1 MDNKKFTDML
11 RKAATESQ
19 PSPTESGGGTGG
31 TSRFR
36 QMLEAATT
44 ERRPFPTV
52 ANPISAS
59 GKDTAKKRNNPDQL
73 TDRERQQRKSRGLA
87 MEKLLRDTA
96 NNPDARLNVGA
107 DYYISRFE
115 NSQKAR
121 GISRE
126 KVDAYGKIGST
137 VGARP
142 SGDGMDDIR
151 GYYYGEDRE
160 EERAKIR
167 DWLTGKGYDGI
178 VNQMRQYDDLYRGRD
193 AAARNYRNAEDFER
207 VSAVRNAEQYNGDAI
222 LNYVNALNS
231 GSEHGESPVNDLLA
245 LSKRYNAGT
254 LPELHGGTWGTDD
267 PYAYILSN
275 DTRADLHHLSAD
287 EEQMY
292 YYILNKHGA
301 GAAREYLNSIAS
313 LTNMRAQQAM
323 AEKVGQMNSWEA
335 ALYSAAS
342 VPARALGTLFSVGD
356 KIEQLGQGKIG
367 YSRNQSLTNL
377 ADVIRSETAGRLDEA
392 TGGANLF
399 GFGAGD
405 VYQALMSGAD
415 SAFGAGAFGQG
426 YTALMGLGA
435 ASAEAE
441 KLTRAGASE
450 GQIIAGA
457 LTAGAA
463 ETVFEYASIE
473 HLIKMRDPQTI
484 AQAVKNALVQGG
496 IEASEEVFTE
506 LSNMIT
512 NGIIMGSQSDFE
524 QGIQAL
530 MAQGKSRAAATAEYI
545 ASSLYEAG
553 MGGFISGGAAGGSTV
568 ADAVLDNAGQT
579 RQVGNAIR
587 STEGGVDALKVLAQQ
602 VAEKKGNR
610 QERGIVRQVER
621 TEKKTTDRSVGKLSN
636 KIDRY
641 RATQN
646 RSDIAKV
653 LQEKGGLS
661 GIRAIS
667 AAQTVGDVLDGN
679 ADELTQERFEKL
691 MENEKVAAAVNEL
704 WSPTSSVAVR
714 NRSHAL
720 TRMGGSAEDVA
731 EINNAIEAITKGT
744 GEEADVQKAMEKAQE
759 GYETS
764 GDGETF
770 IKETGLK
777 ADGMKIVGREN
788 GKLMVEVQTE
798 EGTQIVPASEISYA
812 SEEQAK
818 IFGTLDLGGIDAESA
833 QAIAHGYTSGT
844 NVDNYLMGTD
854 LAYRNGKYNLRE
866 GMEQVAELIGT
877 EAAENAWQRGRITAL
892 EAARA
897 QSTTTGKKTGG
908 VSYEGDRSGYSNL
921 SDVQNASV
929 KVLDKLGKALGINYH
944 LYKSYAKDGKRVYEH
959 NGEVVAA
966 PNGYFVTESGEIYI
980 DINAGDNG
988 EGVILWT
995 AAHEMVHDMRRNNG
1009 EGFNKLADFLFT
1021 AIEKEGVSV
1030 HNLALE
1036 QMVRD
1041 KNLTEEAAMEE
1052 VVADAMMEMLTRED
1066 AAEQVRKLKTEDK
1079 GLWRKLRDVFKDLA
1093 KKLHAL
1099 YQQFAPQSHEAQIVR
1114 QMEQAVQDRLAE
1126 LFYEGVAT
1134 AAENRNAETE
1144 AQKTDDV
1151 LGQDATGYSETIE
1164 DEAKFSTRYDE
1175 EYMNAA
1181 DQYNKTHGA
1190 VDQRL
1195 MDKARKDRAKLR
1207 KEMEALLRDDKIG
1220 LPPDIEGDTFFADS
1234 SYGGSEENTTVCPR
1248 SLAAEAFVD
1257 EVSKFVGRPL
1267 TVAEQLIICQ
1277 DLQNRMKNPECLY
1290 CYVAT
1295 DRKAYREFLGEYLK
1309 QRDRVLDAYRNGET
1323 DTSRSGNLYK
1333 KYMLNT
1339 VDKNGKKKKRK
1350 DTDPMWGRFNMWI
1363 NAEKNG
1369 GRMISSADLASIH
1382 DLQELSMDKNGEL
1395 YEQLSDAMAY
1405 AQAASWAKKRVGYV
1419 AYNNHILKWKQSRID
1434 ILNSMYG
1441 LRFYSFSDF
1450 SPAFIL
1456 ENMQM
1461 VTDAAARALKSLAY
1475 TKDLDFVRIFAK
1487 THMNINVS
1495 VFGFESEDGGC
1506 VPNEIIGANWAEAQK
1521 LREQYENVGCTF
1533 VATSD
1538 RLVEWALEQDWI
1550 DVVIPYHLVRTGEEV
1565 RKALGYTNYTKESS
1579 DKKIKG
1585 KWNKDANEA
1594 HISPV
1599 QHDNDLGKYLA
1610 ALKQNNLKPRFE
1622 RWIKNPNYMK
1632 LVNETRLSVSESKPL
1647 VPVFDMDAAME
1658 SLAKLK
1664 ANGYYTPVGG
1674 NYETMQNLA
1683 LAMADTIY
1691 GREKAAAENV
1701 KFSNRNTEQRDA
1713 DYMAAVKAG
1722 DMETA
1727 QKMVDEAARAAGY
1740 TLKKYHETKK
1750 ENIIHVFDLSRNTN
1764 SSGDRQ
1770 TPFGIFT
1777 KSHDR
1782 SVGLGGKQM
1791 RLFVKANRIFAVENR
1806 DEIERRL
1813 PIEYSEMVR
1822 RLDNLGEKFWEES
1835 SELEDEEFDAFDEW
1849 LDEQP
1854 DGEALRKMIDPTKE
1868 FTEQPFADR
1877 LSEKV
1882 KKASEAYKEHH
1893 DKFAKAELDA
1903 ISDMRAFITNWMRNN
1918 GYDAME
1924 LKYDNGAGNRVTDAL
1939 IVLDENQVKLADP
1952 VTYDDNGNVIPISE
1966 RFNPEK
1972 KDIRYSQRGGA
1983 VTTRDMLTLMD
1994 AETVKNAD
2002 EKRRLTEYQ
2011 EKAAAYDEQQYII
2024 ATLTEDLREIRRGK
2038 GKRNMDIVRDL
2049 QVEIS
2054 KAENR
2059 ANLYAGQMARL
2070 ENGTFIQR
2078 ILNRNLREQ
2087 NGVAAAKEAELNR
2100 TAEQLRRE
2108 NQRLQTELYSS
2119 KVEALAESALREQEF
2134 NERLLEAGRSAEE
2147 SRRKQ
2152 AQDYSEKLSD
2162 AKKENAALGRTAD
2175 RLRQQNQRLESEL
2188 YAAEVEAK
2196 AKSALREQEFN
2207 DQLRAAREDYQERSK
2222 KKAAEVNERI
2232 QKLRE
2237 EFRSRRAKELQE
2249 RREKYENSLREM
2261 REGFKERSK
2270 QRTAEFNERLQKVRE
2285 GYQESRKRDVEKRGN
2300 TVIRHKIA
2308 KLENDLRKQLL
2319 KPSEGHYVPKEL
2331 VGSTIDLLNAINMD
2345 SGRSERVAEKIAM
2358 IRSKYD
2364 ALKSDEKYAMYHDQ
2378 VFSDALQKLVESI
2391 GDTSVAKMD
2400 RKQLEDVYDIMKAM
2414 HKTIRDAVK
2423 VTIGK
2428 EEYNAYQLAKQAIN
2442 ETMAVKT
2449 KDSLAA
2455 HWVGKQLR
2463 AETAFERFGGFAKD
2477 SAWSK
2482 LAKLL
2487 NDGQLK
2493 QTKITMEASQIFAA
2507 LVNDKQAK
2515 TLLDTG
2521 DKATVDIGLKD
2532 ENGNAV
2538 RIPRGMMLSVYMHLQ
2553 NDQNARHLALG
2564 GFTLPGIKAY
2574 YKGDM
2579 GKAWGSDHGSIPG
2592 VSAELTKLG
2601 HQIENE
2607 TDEGER
2613 AVLEQRY
2620 EELAEDLLP
2629 AAEEYTNR
2637 LSAAIEKQLT
2647 EYERKWIAAAKKFFD
2662 GYSRRVL
2669 NEATEQMYHFS
2680 KANVQNYYP
2689 IRTDP
2694 NYRQANFESITKDM
2708 SLENSGFMKERVA
2721 GASNPIL
2728 LEDITDVINGQVRRV
2743 AAYAGLAPAIRNF
2756 QKVYGKVMKNYQN
2769 SLQNALAKKF
2779 GENGKDYV
2787 ENLLADLTGSRR
2799 SEGTIFDAL
2808 RGNMAGATL
2817 SLNPRVALAQAASF
2831 PTAAAELGVAPL
2843 AKALAK
2849 GGKNG
2854 WMFSAADRELI
2865 MKYSPLLWYRMQG
2878 YRDTEIGDLKAS
2890 QQFMAQANKK
2900 LRWALGWIQA
2910 MDGATVGRLW
2920 YAAQYYVDD
2929 HFGELEKG
2937 SDAYY
2942 QRVAEVFNRV
2952 VEKTQPNYTVMQRP
2966 DILRDPNALYKQ
2978 LTMFMTQRL
2987 QNFNIVYEGL
2997 GRWKKYSSDYKYG
3010 RNGVTKADLAE
3021 ARNTALRSVG
3031 SQVAA
3036 AATIAVF
3043 KLAADAL
3050 THSMGAYRDDDEELT
3065 GSSIVL
3071 ELVNIFADSIISSTL
3086 WGSEFSRAVKYV
3098 IALYKGESASFDM
3111 MSISGIENLVSTLQS
3126 VIDSASGVG
3135 KLFDPD
3141 QRGSELKAM
3150 EKAALAIS
3158 QAFGLPLKNA
3168 KKLVKGAIDTATEAA
3183 NGEAWQS
3190 HGVTRTRAQN
3200 KNLLYKFMAAGQTEE
3215 AEKIAAT
3222 FGTDKKLHDAIR
3234 EALREHDDRI
3244 AEGGKAWAEGDIDTY
3259 LRLADEI
3266 EAEGAFERDDIISAM
3281 KTIKGQFEDSGEEKT
3296 DASKPAPGT
3305 AEDVVDAIT
3314 SGQKGAADKL
3324 MSEIVK
3330 YKADGGK
3337 SEDEAKKSLA
3347 QSISTSI
3354 KDRTEIG
3361 TLTAEQAAELLVS
3374 YCGLDKAAALAK
3386 ARYWRFDATSV
3397 YDWSQNEFEDYDEI
3411 KNKGISEAKFDQFL
3425 SATRGITSI
3434 EGGATKKEQI
3444 LAAINK
3450 MPLTVAQKDALYYL
3464 KGYAESKIVETPW
3477 H

>member
-1 MDNKKFTDML
+1 MDNKKFSEML

-19 PSPTESGGGTGG
+19 PSPAGSSGGTGG

-44 ERRPFPTV
+44 ERNPFPAV
-52 ANPISAS
+52 VNPISAS
-59 GKDTAKKRNNPDQL
+59 GKDTAKKRNKPNQL
-73 TDRERQQRKSRGLA
+73 TDRERQQQRSRGLA

-96 NNPDARLNVGA
+96 NNPDAKLNVGA
-107 DYYISRFE
+107 DYYISRYE
-115 NSQKAR
+115 NAQKAR
-121 GISRE
+121 WTSKE
-126 KVDAYGKIGST
+126 KIDAYGKIGSN
-137 VGARP
+137 VDVRP

-193 AAARNYRNAEDFER
+193 TAARNYSNAEDFER
-207 VSAVRNAEQYNGDAI
+207 ASAARNAEQYNGDAI

-245 LSKRYNAGT
+245 LSKRYDAGT
-254 LPELHGGTWGTDD
+254 LPELHGGAWGTDD

-292 YYILNKHGA
+292 YYILNKQGA
-301 GAAREYLNSIAS
+301 GAARDYLDSIAS
-313 LTNMRAQQAM
+313 LTNMRAQQAQ
-323 AEKVGQMNSWEA
+323 ADKVSRMNGWEA

-342 VPARALGTLFSVGD
+342 VPARALGSIWSTAD

-367 YSRNQSLTNL
+367 YSRNQALTNL
-377 ADVIRSETAGRLDEA
+377 SDAIRAETAGRLDEA

-405 VYQALMSGAD
+405 VYQSLMSGAD
-415 SAFGAGAFGQG
+415 SAFGAGAFGQA

-568 ADAVLDNAGQT
+568 AGAVLDNAGQT
-579 RQVGNAIR
+579 RQIGNAIR
-587 STEGGVDALKVLAQQ
+587 STEGGVDALKELAKQ
-602 VAEKKGNR
+602 VAEKNVNR
-610 QERGIVRQVER
+610 QERGISRQAER
-621 TEKKTTDRSVGKLSN
+621 TEKKTTDRNVGKLSN

-646 RSDIAKV
+646 RGDIAKA

-661 GIRAIS
+661 EIRAVS
-667 AAQTVGDVLDGN
+667 AAQTVSDVLDGN

-714 NRSHAL
+714 NRSHTL
-720 TRMGGSAEDVA
+720 TRKGESAEGVA
-731 EINNAIEAITKGT
+731 EINNAIEAITKDT
-744 GEEADVQKAMEKAQE
+744 GEEADAQKAMEKAQE
-759 GYETS
+759 SYETS
-764 GDGETF
+764 SDGETF
-770 IKETGLK
+770 LKGTGLK

-788 GKLMVEVQTE
+788 GQLMVEVQTE

-818 IFGTLDLGGIDAESA
+818 IYGTLDLGGIDAESA
-833 QAIAHGYTSGT
+833 QAIAQSYTSGT

-892 EAARA
+892 EASRA

-908 VSYEGDRSGYSNL
+908 VSYEGDRSDYSAL
-921 SDVQNASV
+921 SDVQSASV

-944 LYKSYAKDGKRVYEH
+944 LYKSYVKDGKRVYEH
-959 NGEVVAA
+959 NGEVVTA

-995 AAHEMVHDMRRNNG
+995 AAHEMVHDMRRNNA
-1009 EGFNKLADFLFT
+1009 EGFDKLADFLFA
-1021 AIEKEGVSV
+1021 AIEKDGASV
-1030 HNLALE
+1030 HDLALE
-1036 QMVRD
+1036 HMVRD
-1041 KNLTEEAAMEE
+1041 KSLTEEAAMEE
-1052 VVADAMMEMLTRED
+1052 AVADAMQEMLTRED

-1134 AAENRNAETE
+1134 AAENRNAE
-1144 AQKTDDV
+1144 AKT
-1151 LGQDATGYSETIE
+1151 
-1164 DEAKFSTRYDE
+1164 
-1175 EYMNAA
+1175 
-1181 DQYNKTHGA
+1181 
-1190 VDQRL
+1190 
-1195 MDKARKDRAKLR
+1195 
-1207 KEMEALLRDDKIG
+1207 
-1220 LPPDIEGDTFFADS
+1220 
-1234 SYGGSEENTTVCPR
+1234 
-1248 SLAAEAFVD
+1248 AE
-1257 EVSKFVGRPL
+1257 
-1267 TVAEQLIICQ
+1267 
-1277 DLQNRMKNPECLY
+1277 
-1290 CYVAT
+1290 
-1295 DRKAYREFLGEYLK
+1295 
-1309 QRDRVLDAYRNGET
+1309 
-1323 DTSRSGNLYK
+1323 
-1333 KYMLNT
+1333 
-1339 VDKNGKKKKRK
+1339 
-1350 DTDPMWGRFNMWI
+1350 
-1363 NAEKNG
+1363 AEKN
-1369 GRMISSADLASIH
+1369 
-1382 DLQELSMDKNGEL
+1382 
-1395 YEQLSDAMAY
+1395 
-1405 AQAASWAKKRVGYV
+1405 
-1419 AYNNHILKWKQSRID
+1419 
-1434 ILNSMYG
+1434 
-1441 LRFYSFSDF
+1441 
-1450 SPAFIL
+1450 
-1456 ENMQM
+1456 
-1461 VTDAAARALKSLAY
+1461 T
-1475 TKDLDFVRIFAK
+1475 T
-1487 THMNINVS
+1487 
-1495 VFGFESEDGGC
+1495 EDGG
-1506 VPNEIIGANWAEAQK
+1506 VK
-1521 LREQYENVGCTF
+1521 LSAR
-1533 VATSD
+1533 SD
-1538 RLVEWALEQDWI
+1538 QQL
-1550 DVVIPYHLVRTGEEV
+1550 
-1565 RKALGYTNYTKESS
+1565 
-1579 DKKIKG
+1579 
-1585 KWNKDANEA
+1585 
-1594 HISPV
+1594 
-1599 QHDNDLGKYLA
+1599 
-1610 ALKQNNLKPRFE
+1610 
-1622 RWIKNPNYMK
+1622 
-1632 LVNETRLSVSESKPL
+1632 
-1647 VPVFDMDAAME
+1647 
-1658 SLAKLK
+1658 
-1664 ANGYYTPVGG
+1664 
-1674 NYETMQNLA
+1674 
-1683 LAMADTIY
+1683 
-1691 GREKAAAENV
+1691 
-1701 KFSNRNTEQRDA
+1701 DA
-1713 DYMAAVKAG
+1713 DYMAAVNAG
-1722 DMETA
+1722 DMETV
-1727 QKMVDEAARAAGY
+1727 QRMVDDAAKEWGAVLDDDDKPLRLYHSTNDEFYRFFRNKLGGNTSVNAREVHYAATAYVGFW
-1740 TLKKYHETKK
+1740 LNDH
-1750 ENIIHVFDLSRNTN
+1750 DLSSKLNTTGKPIKAYVRGRMYYPGSLEGLAN
-1764 SSGDRQ
+1764 E
-1770 TPFGIFT
+1770 I
-1777 KSHDR
+1777 
-1782 SVGLGGKQM
+1782 VGW
-1791 RLFVKANRIFAVENR
+1791 EY
-1806 DEIERRL
+1806 DEAQ
-1813 PIEYSEMVR
+1813 
-1822 RLDNLGEKFWEES
+1822 EKFDNGS
-1835 SELEDEEFDAFDEW
+1835 KSIAKKLGSEYRQKLEWRKYDGVEIEDEEMGGTSFCIFDSNDI
-1849 LDEQP
+1849 
-1854 DGEALRKMIDPTKE
+1854 K
-1868 FTEQPFADR
+1868 
-1877 LSEKV
+1877 S
-1882 KKASEAYKEHH
+1882 
-1893 DKFAKAELDA
+1893 AEPITRDA
-1903 ISDMRAFITNWMRNN
+1903 
-1918 GYDAME
+1918 
-1924 LKYDNGAGNRVTDAL
+1924 
-1939 IVLDENQVKLADP
+1939 
-1952 VTYDDNGNVIPISE
+1952 NGNVIPLSKRFSE
-1966 RFNPEK
+1966 K
-1972 KDIRYSQRGGA
+1972 SDIRYSQRGGA

-2002 EKRRLTEYQ
+2002 EKRRLVEYQ

-2024 ATLTEDLREIRRGK
+2024 ATLAEDLREIRRGK
-2038 GKRNMDIVRDL
+2038 GKRNMDVVRDM
-2049 QVEIS
+2049 QAEIS

-2119 KVEALAESALREQEF
+2119 KVEALAESALM
-2134 NERLLEAGRSAEE
+2134 
-2147 SRRKQ
+2147 
-2152 AQDYSEKLSD
+2152 
-2162 AKKENAALGRTAD
+2162 
-2175 RLRQQNQRLESEL
+2175 
-2188 YAAEVEAK
+2188 
-2196 AKSALREQEFN
+2196 EQEFN
-2207 DQLRAAREDYQERSK
+2207 DQLRATKEDYQERSK

-2270 QRTAEFNERLQKVRE
+2270 QRTAEFNERLQRVRE

-2308 KLENDLRKQLL
+2308 KLEKDLRNQLL

-2364 ALKSDEKYAMYHDQ
+2364 AMKSDEKYAMYHDQ

-2428 EEYNAYQLAKQAIN
+2428 EEYNAYQLAKQATN

-2463 AETAFERFGGFAKD
+2463 AETAFERFGGFAKN

-2493 QTKITMEASQIFAA
+2493 QTQITMEASQIFAE

-2532 ENGNAV
+2532 QDGNAV
-2538 RIPRGMMLSVYMHLQ
+2538 KITRGMMLSIYMHLQ

-2564 GFTLPGIKAY
+2564 GLTLPGIKAY

-2579 GKAWGSDHGSIPG
+2579 GKAWGADHGFIPG
-2592 VSAELTKLG
+2592 ITATTGASSIAEMQKLKK
-2601 HQIENE
+2601 QIKEEKDKDKKKQLKKQYENASE
-2607 TDEGER
+2607 ALVF
-2613 AVLEQRY
+2613 AV
-2620 EELAEDLLP
+2620 D
-2629 AAEEYTNR
+2629 EYTNR

-2647 EYERKWIAAAKKFFD
+2647 EYDRKWISAAKEFFD

-2669 NEATEQMYHFS
+2669 NEATEEMYHFS
-2680 KANVQNYYP
+2680 KAKVQDYYP

-2694 NYRQANFESITKDM
+2694 NYRQASFESITRDM

-2721 GASNPIL
+2721 GARNPIL

-2743 AAYAGLAPAIRNF
+2743 AAYAGLAPAIRSF
-2756 QKVYGKVMKNYQN
+2756 GKVYGKTMKNYEN
-2769 SLQNALAKKF
+2769 SLQNALASKF
-2779 GENGKDYV
+2779 GKEGKDYV

-2865 MKYSPLLWYRMQG
+2865 SRYSPLLWYRMQG

-2942 QRVAEVFNRV
+2942 QKVAEVFNRV

-2966 DILRDPNALYKQ
+2966 DILRNPNALVKQ

-2997 GRWKKYSSDYKYG
+2997 GRWKKYSADYKYG
-3010 RNGVTKADLAE
+3010 RNDVTRADLAE

-3036 AATIAVF
+3036 AATIAAF
-3043 KLAADAL
+3043 KLLADAL
-3050 THSMGAYRDDDEELT
+3050 THSLGAYRDDDKELT

-3071 ELVNIFADSIISSTL
+3071 ELVNIFTDSIISSTL
-3086 WGSEFSRAVKYV
+3086 WGSEFAGAVKYA
-3098 IALYKGESASFDM
+3098 IAKAKGESASFDM
-3111 MSISGIENLVSTLQS
+3111 ISIAGIENLESTLQS
-3126 VIDSASGVG
+3126 IIDSSTGM
-3135 KLFDPD
+3135 KNLFDPD
-3141 QRGSELKAM
+3141 KREGQLTAI
-3150 EKAALAIS
+3150 EKTAFALS
-3158 QAFGLPLKNA
+3158 QAFGLPTKNL
-3168 KKLVKGAIDTATEAA
+3168 KKLLRGAWDTASEAL
-3183 NGEAWQS
+3183 NGDAWQS
-3190 HGVTRTRAQN
+3190 HGVKRTRAQN
-3200 KNLLYKFMAAGQTEE
+3200 KNLLYKFMATGQTEE

-3222 FGTDKKLHDAIR
+3222 FDTDKKLHDAIR

-3244 AEGGKAWAEGDIDTY
+3244 TYAAYAFAMGDIERYLDTVG
-3259 LRLADEI
+3259 EI
-3266 EAEGAFERDDIISAM
+3266 ENENHFVHDDIIGAIGSMKGSLESAAEAYAISDNKKYRDAVNNIAKSCNLDHNEVEEM
-3281 KTIKGQFEDSGEEKT
+3281 VQAIATTVEPVEEKT
-3296 DASKPAPGT
+3296 EASKPAPGT
-3305 AEDVVDAIT
+3305 AEDVMDAIT

-3324 MSEIVK
+3324 MNEIVK
-3330 YKADGGK
+3330 YKVDGGK
-3337 SEDEAKKSLA
+3337 TEDEAKKSLT

-3361 TLTAEQAAELLVS
+3361 TLTAEQAADLLVS
-3374 YCGLDKAAALAK
+3374 YCGVDQAAAMTK

-3411 KNKGISEAKFDQFL
+3411 KNKGISEAEFDQFL

-3464 KGYAESKIVETPW
+3464 KGYAESKIAETPW